1 MSSLPTSI
9 PIHPDFRMI
18 FLANRPG
25 FPFLGNDFFAAM
37 GESVLHKCVV
47 SAEVDMLVCVCVCAC
62 VRLSSILSYQ

>member
-1 MSSLPTSI
+1 MSI

-37 GESVLHKCVV
+37 GESVLYGCVV
-47 SAEVDMLVCVCVCAC
+47 SAEVDMLVCVRAYVC
-62 VRLSSILSYQ
+62 LLFSLISESL